1 MYYPLVPE
9 KFGLI
14 KPSHAPRLRHGSECR
29 KAHRPLSGST
39 FLLRRR
45 RQRAR
50 VVNGLHFSP
59 NHFGSAE
66 QIPRRAR
73 HSSLRHV
80 HFGVTA
86 LFRAGAVTF
95 MRMQTGTCGQML
107 EITRPFASRPFRSRR
122 VPEMTCI
129 RPSEVARVAVPKTV
143 CNRLHRTPFTQLL
156 LGRHHLDR
164 VKIRVRTL
172 LKLLLEKTVKCR
184 R

>member
-1 MYYPLVPE
+1 MRRVCAMGANAE
-9 KFGLI
+9 RLI
-14 KPSHAPRLRHGSECR
+14 GPSPV
-29 KAHRPLSGST
+29 PLSYRDAGGSARGWSTDST
-39 FLLRRR
+39 FS
-45 RQRAR
+45 Q
-50 VVNGLHFSP
+50 S
-59 NHFGSAE
+59 FGSAE
-66 QIPRRAR
+66 QIPRRAP